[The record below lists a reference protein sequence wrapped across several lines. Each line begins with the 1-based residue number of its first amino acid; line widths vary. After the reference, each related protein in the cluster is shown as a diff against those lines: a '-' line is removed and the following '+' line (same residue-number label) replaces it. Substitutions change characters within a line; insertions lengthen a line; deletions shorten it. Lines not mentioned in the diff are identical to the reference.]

1 MKNLRTDIWK
11 NLRTDIIMVK
21 RVRAKNKKAPPA
33 LISSFNTC
41 EKKKKKSVLFY
52 SLTTVPVRR
61 SYIQRL
67 QKFVVDCYKRML
79 GIDRKLKISEKTLT
93 QIMNTKSIEK
103 IWNDRRMTSYSHI
116 ARLPYDNPARIVLF
130 GRMEN
135 DTYKQKR
142 KHFNL
147 KRNMMKD
154 IRQFMD
160 TETFCNLCDRKIRST
175 DLYRYKRA
183 NTWWVLY

>member
-1 MKNLRTDIWK
+1 
-11 NLRTDIIMVK
+11 
-21 RVRAKNKKAPPA
+21 
-33 LISSFNTC
+33 
-41 EKKKKKSVLFY
+41 
-52 SLTTVPVRR
+52 
-61 SYIQRL
+61 
-67 QKFVVDCYKRML
+67 ML

-183 NTWWVLY
+183 NT